1 MTTWQRRLFKRCSI
15 PILLLTTSFLVSGC
29 VSFQAG
35 QQIAFNSAYGAVG
48 LVAIDVVRDERE
60 PRAYWQDNKAEMG
73 IRVSIYPNWPLTIGS
88 DANVSVTIW
97 NAVVLLTGEVPD
109 QQAIDR
115 ILDIAKSHH
124 YTRQVVNRI
133 ELAGRTNMA
142 SRFNDSWL
150 TGRVKTAL
158 VVSGTVDATRF
169 KVVTER
175 ANVYLMGLVTLAEA
189 TEAVLIVR
197 SVPGVVRVIKVF
209 EYL

>member
-1 MTTWQRRLFKRCSI
+1 MTPTRCTPLKSVCLG
-15 PILLLTTSFLVSGC
+15 LLLLAGSILAGGC
-29 VSFQAG
+29 VP
-35 QQIAFNSAYGAVG
+35 AVS
-48 LVAIDVVRDERE
+48 LLAIDVVRDERE
-60 PRAYWQDNKAEMG
+60 PRAYWQDNKAEMD
-73 IRVSIYPNWPLTIGS
+73 IRFSIYRNKTIS
-88 DANVSVTIW
+88 DTNVSVTIW

-142 SRFNDSWL
+142 SRINDSWL
-150 TGRVKTAL
+150 SGRVKTAL
-158 VVSGTVDATRF
+158 VVSGTVDPTRF

-175 ANVYLMGLVTLAEA
+175 ANVYLMGLVTSAEA
-189 TEAVLIVR
+189 TEAVMIVR
-197 SVPGVVRVIKVF
+197 GVPGVVRVIKVF

>member
-1 MTTWQRRLFKRCSI
+1 MTPTRCTPLKSVCLG
-15 PILLLTTSFLVSGC
+15 LLLLAGSILAGGC
-29 VSFQAG
+29 VP
-35 QQIAFNSAYGAVG
+35 AVS
-48 LVAIDVVRDERE
+48 LLAIDVVRDERE
-60 PRAYWQDNKAEMG
+60 PRAYWQDNTAEMD
-73 IRVSIYPNWPLTIGS
+73 IRFSIYRNKTIS
-88 DANVSVTIW
+88 DTNVSVTIW

-109 QQAIDR
+109 QQAIGR

-142 SRFNDSWL
+142 SRINDSWL

-158 VVSGTVDATRF
+158 VVSGTVDPTRF

-175 ANVYLMGLVTLAEA
+175 ANVYLMGLVTSAEA
-189 TEAVLIVR
+189 TEAVMIVR

-209 EYL
+209 EYF

>member
-1 MTTWQRRLFKRCSI
+1 MTPTRCRPLKSVCLG
-15 PILLLTTSFLVSGC
+15 LLLLAGSILAGGC
-29 VSFQAG
+29 VP
-35 QQIAFNSAYGAVG
+35 AVS
-48 LVAIDVVRDERE
+48 LLAIDVVRDERE
-60 PRAYWQDNKAEMG
+60 PRAYWQDNKAEMD
-73 IRVSIYPNWPLTIGS
+73 IRFSIFRNKTIS
-88 DANVSVTIW
+88 DTNISVTIW

-109 QQAIDR
+109 QQTIDR

-124 YTRQVVNRI
+124 HTRQVVNRI

-158 VVSGTVDATRF
+158 VVSGTVDPTRF

-175 ANVYLMGLVTLAEA
+175 ANVYLMGLVTSAEA
-189 TEAVLIVR
+189 TEAVMIVR

-209 EYL
+209 EYF

>member
-1 MTTWQRRLFKRCSI
+1 MTPTRCTPLKSVCLG
-15 PILLLTTSFLVSGC
+15 LLLLAGSILAGGC
-29 VSFQAG
+29 VP
-35 QQIAFNSAYGAVG
+35 AVS
-48 LVAIDVVRDERE
+48 LLAIDVVRDERE
-60 PRAYWQDNKAEMG
+60 PRAYWQDNKAEMD
-73 IRVSIYPNWPLTIGS
+73 IRFSIYRNKTIS
-88 DANVSVTIW
+88 DTNVSVTIW

-142 SRFNDSWL
+142 SRINDSWL

-158 VVSGTVDATRF
+158 VMSGTVDPTRF

-175 ANVYLMGLVTLAEA
+175 ANVYLMGLVTSAEA
-189 TEAVLIVR
+189 TEAVMIVR

-209 EYL
+209 EYF

>member
-1 MTTWQRRLFKRCSI
+1 MTPSSHTPLKSVCLG
-15 PILLLTTSFLVSGC
+15 LLLLAGSILAGGC
-29 VSFQAG
+29 VP
-35 QQIAFNSAYGAVG
+35 AVS
-48 LVAIDVVRDERE
+48 LLAIDVIRDERE
-60 PRAYWQDNKAEMG
+60 PRAYWQDNKAEMD
-73 IRVSIYPNWPLTIGS
+73 IRFSIYRNKTIS
-88 DANVSVTIW
+88 DTNVSVTIW
-97 NAVVLLTGEVPD
+97 NSVVLLTGEVPD

-142 SRFNDSWL
+142 SRGNDSWL

-158 VVSGTVDATRF
+158 VVSGTVDPTRF

>member
-1 MTTWQRRLFKRCSI
+1 MTPTRCTPLKSVCLG
-15 PILLLTTSFLVSGC
+15 LLLLAGSILAGGC
-29 VSFQAG
+29 VP
-35 QQIAFNSAYGAVG
+35 AVS
-48 LVAIDVVRDERE
+48 LLAIDVVRDERE
-60 PRAYWQDNKAEMG
+60 PRAYWQDNKAEMN
-73 IRVSIYPNWPLTIGS
+73 IRFSIYRNKTIS
-88 DANVSVTIW
+88 DTNVSVTIW

-142 SRFNDSWL
+142 SRINDSWL

-158 VVSGTVDATRF
+158 VISGTVDPTRF

-175 ANVYLMGLVTLAEA
+175 ANVYLMGLVTSAEA
-189 TEAVLIVR
+189 TEAVMIVR
-197 SVPGVVRVIKVF
+197 GVPGVVRVIKVF
-209 EYL
+209 EYF

>member
-1 MTTWQRRLFKRCSI
+1 MTPSRYTPLKSVCLGLLILAGSI
-15 PILLLTTSFLVSGC
+15 LTGGC
-29 VSFQAG
+29 VP
-35 QQIAFNSAYGAVG
+35 AVS
-48 LVAIDVVRDERE
+48 LLAIDVVRDERE
-60 PRAYWQDNKAEMG
+60 PRAYWQDNKAEMD
-73 IRVSIYPNWPLTIGS
+73 IRFSIYRNKTIS
-88 DANVSVTIW
+88 DTNVSVTIW
-97 NAVVLLTGEVPD
+97 NSVVLLTGEVPD

-142 SRFNDSWL
+142 SRGNDSWL

-158 VVSGTVDATRF
+158 VVSGTVDPTRF

-175 ANVYLMGLVTLAEA
+175 ANVYLMGLVTSAEA

>member
-1 MTTWQRRLFKRCSI
+1 MTPTRCTPLKSVCLG
-15 PILLLTTSFLVSGC
+15 LLLLAGSILAGGC
-29 VSFQAG
+29 VP
-35 QQIAFNSAYGAVG
+35 AVS
-48 LVAIDVVRDERE
+48 LLAIDVVRDERE
-60 PRAYWQDNKAEMG
+60 PRAYWQDNKAEMDM
-73 IRVSIYPNWPLTIGS
+73 RFSIYRNKTIS
-88 DANVSVTIW
+88 DTNVSVTIW

-142 SRFNDSWL
+142 SRINDSWL

-158 VVSGTVDATRF
+158 VVSGTVDPTRF

-175 ANVYLMGLVTLAEA
+175 ANVYLMGLVTSAEA
-189 TEAVLIVR
+189 TEAVMIVR

-209 EYL
+209 EYF

>member
-1 MTTWQRRLFKRCSI
+1 MTPTRCTPLKSVCLG
-15 PILLLTTSFLVSGC
+15 LLLLAGSILAGGC
-29 VSFQAG
+29 VP
-35 QQIAFNSAYGAVG
+35 AVS
-48 LVAIDVVRDERE
+48 LLAIDVVRDERE
-60 PRAYWQDNKAEMG
+60 PRAYWQDNKAEMD
-73 IRVSIYPNWPLTIGS
+73 IRFSIYRNKTIS
-88 DANVSVTIW
+88 DTNVSVTIW

-109 QQAIDR
+109 QQAIGR

-142 SRFNDSWL
+142 SRINDSWL

-158 VVSGTVDATRF
+158 VISGTVDPTRF

-175 ANVYLMGLVTLAEA
+175 ANVYLMGLVTSAEA
-189 TEAVLIVR
+189 TEAVMIVR

-209 EYL
+209 EYF